1 MQTHKS
7 FITIALILLIS
18 ALLFTT
24 SLADTSGNISRTGA
38 RVNITAEDADKV
50 SAAGAWVIVNGNIK
64 QDMWLAGAAVEV
76 DAQVSGDLYAAGA
89 KINVTGK
96 VYGSAHLAGAEIMI
110 DAIVDKKLEAVG
122 ALITFSETSA
132 VGDNSSAVAAAIEFD
147 GTAKGYIEL
156 YADDVIFNGQGDE
169 SVFIQGRNVHIA
181 DNVAINGDLYINSVE
196 TPIISD
202 YASISG
208 SVKHKIFTEEEYA
221 RVQDVEDTLFSD
233 FGGKVIIG
241 ISAFLL
247 GLLLIVFNRNTTD
260 QMTGLLRAHPGH
272 SILWGLAI
280 FFGLPLIVFF
290 CLVSVVGI
298 PIGITS
304 LLVIPFLILLGF
316 TAAILSLSDYLL
328 IKSGQPKETKQRLGF
343 LLLSILIYYAVR
355 LIPVL
360 GAIVVFVAMLF
371 GLGASVVTIGR
382 KLKANNEVEPFESS

>member
-382 KLKANNEVEPFESS
+382 KLKPNNEVEPFESS